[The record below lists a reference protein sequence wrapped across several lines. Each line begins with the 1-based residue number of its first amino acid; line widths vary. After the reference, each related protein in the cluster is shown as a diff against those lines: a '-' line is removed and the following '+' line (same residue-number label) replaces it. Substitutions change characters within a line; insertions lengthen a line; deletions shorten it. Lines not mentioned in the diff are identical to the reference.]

1 MLINNIISEIEFVQD
16 ELDDILNN
24 VQDDTRAKTSDSQD
38 NNADFM
44 DAMQLSKLML
54 QV

>member
-16 ELDDILNN
+16 ELEDILNN
-24 VQDDTRAKTSDSQD
+24 VQDDISTKASDAQD